1 MSAHVLL
8 KLLDKLGKSDKKRD
22 LQGILSLSRSEFN
35 NFNNTGARI
44 LDSIYHMAS
53 KLLKLAF
60 MA

>member
-8 KLLDKLGKSDKKRD
+8 KLLDELGKSDEKRD

-44 LDSIYHMAS
+44 LGSRYHMAS
-53 KLLKLAF
+53 
-60 MA
+60 